1 MQLLVDAD
9 ACPVTDIVIELGKQF
24 GIPVTLITDTSHNM
38 VKDYAKI
45 ITVSKGA
52 DSADFKLVN
61 LTSPGDV
68 VITQDYGL
76 AAMALSKKA
85 TVLNQDGMLYT
96 EYNIDSLL
104 LSRHQSKKA
113 RMAGIRTKGPS
124 KRTPQQNQTFRQTLL
139 CILENAQED
148 VK

>member
-9 ACPVTDIVIELGKQF
+9 ACPVTDIVIELGKQL

-139 CILENAQED
+139 SILENPQED